1 MRRGTRVAEAYIA
14 LTADGSN
21 IDDDIAD
28 SFDDVNWDKHAKQAE
43 KDRNA
48 ALRRHLGRDTG
59 DKSSTQGLVRAFR
72 RTLQQIPQMI
82 DDDEKINKS
91 IENMLDIT
99 DRTGWLTRSY
109 KLVAREAG
117 VEYAGEF
124 QDAVRAS
131 VQRNF
136 RTMLRDAA
144 RSPGGVDED
153 TMSGLM
159 GRTATRDG
167 VEIFTMGP
175 ALKQAVKEI
184 KRLNSDLEASTASAM
199 SKNSELAKKTGEAR
213 GRLGEK
219 SNKAIAESDRSLLL
233 DQEKARDKII
243 ADALRDQENWLKE
256 HESAVAEEV
265 KQREIAERSKT
276 RMLDSFYTARRNLQR
291 ESDNAEKRHLDD
303 MARRWTAHNDAMV
316 DDFRRR
322 QHEQENFNRLV
333 ARSAAEAQRFF
344 SNIRFD
350 PRLDRKSIEKSKKE
364 LQRLLMDREGLQ
376 IKLRGADPADVN
388 RIQRQ
393 IEAIDGK
400 IEVYAD
406 QDRLKRSLMESE
418 NLIDRSGRRIVRRS
432 QRWFRDRDIAD
443 RMGRLTG
450 MGARNN
456 FLNLFGR
463 MTRTVTNLTLG
474 AVRGVTALG
483 KGVVGL
489 GKAFME
495 GAASAGEGASII
507 TRAGAG
513 FAAVGARIAPMIAR
527 ALASG
532 PAIIA
537 VAALVAI
544 ALVAL
549 TAVVSAL
556 ISAVGALLGV
566 LTALVGTLVSGLTGA
581 LTVALAAFVPLIA
594 AGGLLTMAFKAM
606 TDEQKK
612 YMKEA
617 FTPLRE
623 GFVGMGQV
631 MLDQIIPAFAT
642 WSENLQRA
650 GSLLIPLAYQM
661 GSVFAQAG
669 NEITKALSGEG
680 FQRLALSLQQYLPQ
694 ITLSFSSAIGALLNG
709 FAGMFAALMPSVA
722 RFADY
727 LDRTFTRFSTWAN
740 SMEGQNAIQ
749 DFVDGALEALQ
760 SLWNFT
766 REFFGYLIDVWFN
779 PRVQEFGNSMFDGLA
794 DSFARLRQ
802 GIEDGSLE
810 RWMDDAIYFGGKV
823 WETFK
828 AIGDVVETLY
838 SSGMLKVLGG
848 LFDALTFSLEMV
860 NAILLA
866 VSATFR
872 GELTS
877 ALAAPMGPLGTLL
890 SGLNNLVATLKWLT
904 NNSLFQNL
912 VGATGLTLGVGAN
925 LLGLGGGGGSSP
937 APSTL
942 GYDPRQQGVE
952 QNSNNRRQQELSQ
965 WKKDQADR
973 WKFDWPKMRDR
984 GAGAIALTDLK
995 DPTKGAKVQWVNP
1008 YKEWAE
1014 GLIKDGP
1021 TITRQINK
1029 AMKEVSKSVRAS
1041 IKDVLGADT
1050 AKEARQAL
1058 ASIRSELRQQ
1068 GKSLVAAARSSLNSA
1083 ASSLANATTPE
1094 AAAKALQEVKVAQ
1107 IELARAQAAQKRLN
1121 AGAKILN
1128 QQRVLNAANV
1138 RRLLAG
1144 ESANS
1149 ATLADYARARERLAV
1164 RIERA
1169 QEKLTEALSLRDEYA
1184 KAITA
1189 SVNSFGSLMTA
1200 KAKEID
1206 GVAQALTHQDI
1217 TSNLQA
1223 RLQQIR
1229 DFQQNLMQLRAM
1241 GLSDAAY
1248 KELLDAGVENG
1259 SAFAEALL
1267 AGGIGAITSV
1277 NTTTAQIA
1285 DIAESMGTDAAGY
1298 LYQAGVDA
1306 AQGLVD
1312 GLMARD
1318 KQLASAAKHLG
1329 DLIALEVKRSLGIA
1343 SPSQRMIDEMDHV
1356 GSGVVVGLRNQ
1367 HGAVGAAAYEL
1378 ARQINVGARA
1388 DTSVPEGAGVG
1399 GGAGVSGNSA
1409 EHHWHITTAS
1419 ENPRT
1424 VALEMMNE
1432 VVGRL

>member
-28 SFDDVNWDKHAKQAE
+28 SFDDVNWKEIGERTSKKYSKALQKNLE
-43 KDRNA
+43 KDLGQTFDKTISKHHGRIAKAIERDDAMRTSVRNMVDKA
-48 ALRRHLGRDTG
+48 HNNSSLDDLYRH
-59 DKSSTQGLVRAFR
+59 
-72 RTLQQIPQMI
+72 
-82 DDDEKINKS
+82 
-91 IENMLDIT
+91 
-99 DRTGWLTRSY
+99 
-109 KLVAREAG
+109 VARRAG
-117 VEYAGEF
+117 GEYSGEF
-124 QDAVRAS
+124 GKTVERLVKRD
-131 VQRNF
+131 
-136 RTMLRDAA
+136 LRDALYRA
-144 RSPGGVDED
+144 SQQPGVRDNLDSILSRYASDPEGRGETIYKLGPVVESSIRKAEQILKDSYRRQTKDYVNFWD
-153 TMSGLM
+153 T
-159 GRTATRDG
+159 
-167 VEIFTMGP
+167 
-175 ALKQAVKEI
+175 ALKE
-184 KRLNSDLEASTASAM
+184 RERDESAM
-199 SKNSELAKKTGEAR
+199 LRRLAEFGEAQDR
-213 GRLGEK
+213 FAAEGKRQLSLMRERDERDRLTRQMNFEK
-219 SNKAIAESDRSLLL
+219 SNDKMVFEAKKRLYEQDQFEQRSVRA
-233 DQEKARDKII
+233 AR
-243 ADALRDQENWLKE
+243 
-256 HESAVAEEV
+256 EV
-265 KQREIAERSKT
+265 
-276 RMLDSFYTARRNLQR
+276 
-291 ESDNAEKRHLDD
+291 
-303 MARRWTAHNDAMV
+303 
-316 DDFRRR
+316 
-322 QHEQENFNRLV
+322 
-333 ARSAAEAQRFF
+333 QRFF

-350 PRLDRKSIEKSKKE
+350 LRLDRKSIEKSKKE

-507 TRAGAG
+507 ARAGAG
-513 FAAVGARIAPMIAR
+513 FAAMGARIAPMIAR

-532 PAIIA
+532 PAVIVMA
-537 VAALVAI
+537 GLVAI

-606 TDEQKK
+606 TDEQQK
-612 YMKEA
+612 YMKKA

-623 GFVGMGQV
+623 GFVGLGQV

-694 ITLSFSSAIGALLNG
+694 ITQSFSSAIGALLNG

-877 ALAAPMGPLGTLL
+877 ALAAPMGPLGALL
-890 SGLNNLVATLKWLT
+890 GGLSNLIASLKWLT

-912 VGATGLTLGVGAN
+912 AGATGLTLGVGAN

-942 GYDPRQQGVE
+942 GYDPRQQGIE

-965 WKKDQADR
+965 WKKEQADR
-973 WKFDWPKMRDR
+973 WKFEWPKLRDR

-995 DPTKGAKVQWVNP
+995 DPTKGAKGAKDQWVNP

-1021 TITRQINK
+1021 TITQQINK

-1068 GKSLVAAARSSLNSA
+1068 GKSLVEAARSSLNSA

-1128 QQRVLNAANV
+1128 QQRVLNAKNV

-1200 KAKEID
+1200 KAKEVD
-1206 GVAQALTHQDI
+1206 GVMQALTYEDI

-1367 HGAVGAAAYEL
+1367 HGAVGAAANEL

-1388 DTSVPEGAGVG
+1388 GTSAPVGAGVG